1 MEQQGE
7 QDDEAEDQDTRDR
20 CKNRWLQKRKKA
32 GQVPEELLSYLEKC
46 GRQDTTDAVNC
57 LVKRGKGGRFELCL
71 ENSWWKETH
80 KKFDSVKGKDKALG
94 YTLTRARVACGGQ
107 QGLEQALQTGEV
119 RQVTEGDT
127 TYYVFKARPVFCPF
141 RPLLCFLLLCMQEI
155 QVSHEKGVHSETSCE
170 GGTDVDQKVH
180 SKFKDFVQG
189 YDLNLVPPTLA
200 VGSDPAG
207 GSSCPATLAL
217 NEQDK
222 KNLEQSL
229 TLLQTNRQAAEK
241 IYLGIT
247 STTPTAATSR
257 TLLQRNLQNVLGK
270 ISELHEVT
278 VFNSHKQH
286 PVSSLLVSNLLREA
300 G

>member
-1 MEQQGE
+1 MV
-7 QDDEAEDQDTRDR
+7 A
-20 CKNRWLQKRKKA
+20 
-32 GQVPEELLSYLEKC
+32 S
-46 GRQDTTDAVNC
+46 
-57 LVKRGKGGRFELCL
+57 KGW
-71 ENSWWKETH
+71 SK
-80 KKFDSVKGKDKALG
+80 
-94 YTLTRARVACGGQ
+94 
-107 QGLEQALQTGEV
+107 QALQTGEV

-189 YDLNLVPPTLA
+189 YDLNLVPPTPA

-278 VFNSHKQH
+278 VFNSHAHHEQTLH
-286 PVSSLLVSNLLREA
+286 FAVLGATGWPGQGSLGKCDPGSQTDPFGDAGTQPAHHLRLGAQESRDTGRQKGHLLPGLYA
-300 G
+300 GYPWGQR